1 MKKLC
6 FVLED
11 CYRHDN
17 MPLAVAHRL
26 IEWGHDVDILDPMN
40 SIARVSDLLRDS
52 DHDAWILKSV
62 SGGPGLS
69 LLEAAAASGLR
80 TINDARSIPAV
91 RDKAVAAA
99 VARRHG
105 LPFPLTYFAAA
116 PELLHT
122 VPLEHYPLVV
132 KPANGSSG
140 RCVRLVATPD
150 DLLDLQA
157 WTIDDGWLLAQT
169 YVPNPGVDIKVY
181 NTGDE
186 LYATVQRSPLHPD
199 ILAEGHLITL
209 SSDLARLVTF
219 IGVVFRLDLYG
230 VDVVE
235 GPNGWVV
242 VDVNDFPSFN
252 WVPDAPARVARSVL
266 RLANGNGSAA
276 GPALGVDTAGKPS
289 RDREADAPAATT
301 GRTGYAT

>member
-11 CYRHDN
+11 CYRHDD
-17 MPLAVAHRL
+17 MPLAVAQRL
-26 IEWGHDVDILDPMN
+26 IEWGHDVDILEPTN
-40 SIARVSDLLRDS
+40 SIARVSDLFRDS
-52 DHDAWILKSV
+52 DHDAWVLKSV

-105 LPFPLTYFAAA
+105 LPFPLTYFAAV
-116 PELLHT
+116 PDLLRT
-122 VPLEHYPLVV
+122 VPPEHYPLVV
-132 KPANGSSG
+132 KPANGNSG
-140 RCVRLVATPD
+140 RSVRLVSTPE
-150 DLLDLQA
+150 DLQCC
-157 WTIDDGWLLAQT
+157 TMGDGWLLAQT

-181 NTGDE
+181 NTGDG

-199 ILAEGHLITL
+199 KPVEGRLITL
-209 SSDLARLVTF
+209 SPDLARLVAF
-219 IGVVFRLDLYG
+219 IGAVFRLDLYG

-235 GPNGWVV
+235 GPDGWAV
-242 VDVNDFPSFN
+242 VDVNDFPSFT
-252 WVPDAPARVARSVL
+252 WVPDAPARVARTVL
-266 RLANGNGSAA
+266 RLADRDGSVAY
-276 GPALGVDTAGKPS
+276 PPLDVDTARAPG
-289 RDREADAPAATT
+289 RVREPDARAATH
-301 GRTGYAT
+301 RTG

>member
-11 CYRHDN
+11 CYRHDR

-26 IEWGHDVDILDPMN
+26 LEWGHDVDILEPMH
-40 SIARVSDLLRDS
+40 SIARVSDLFRDS

-105 LPFPLTYFAAA
+105 LPFPLTYFAAV
-116 PELLHT
+116 PELLRT
-122 VPLEHYPLVV
+122 IPVEHYPLVV
-132 KPANGSSG
+132 KPANGNSG
-140 RCVRLVATPD
+140 RYVRLVPTPE
-150 DLLDLQA
+150 DLLDLQD
-157 WTIDDGWLLAQT
+157 WTTGDGWLLAQS

-199 ILAEGHLITL
+199 MPTEGQLITL
-209 SSDLARLVTF
+209 CSDLARLVTF

-230 VDVVE
+230 VDIVE

-252 WVPDAPARVARSVL
+252 WVPDASARVARTVL
-266 RLANGNGSAA
+266 RLANGNGPAA
-276 GPALGVDTAGKPS
+276 G
-289 RDREADAPAATT
+289 DAPAATH
-301 GRTGYAT
+301 YAG